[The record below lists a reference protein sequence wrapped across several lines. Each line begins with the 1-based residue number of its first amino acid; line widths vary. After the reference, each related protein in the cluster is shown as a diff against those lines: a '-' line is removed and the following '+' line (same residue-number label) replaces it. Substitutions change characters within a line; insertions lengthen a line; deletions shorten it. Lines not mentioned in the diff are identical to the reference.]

1 MSDEIDLPL
10 TPDDVASIVS
20 LLDGS
25 GYQGLELSTPRF
37 VLKVARA
44 EGGGWTQEWRH
55 PIPAER
61 PIAVLPAEP
70 MAAMEVEG
78 LVAIRPPLPGT
89 FYHTPQPGAPPFVK
103 VGAIVSPDTIIGI
116 IETMK
121 VMNSIPA
128 GASGEIVEITAGH
141 GDMVDQSAVLM
152 RLRPMG
158 QSK

>member
-20 LLDGS
+20 LLNGS

-44 EGGGWTQEWRH
+44 EGGGWTQEWQH

-61 PIAVLPAEP
+61 PIAGPPCEP
-70 MAAMEVEG
+70 VEAIEVEG
-78 LVAIRPPLPGT
+78 LLAIRPPLPGA

-103 VGAIVSPDTIIGI
+103 MGDIVSPETIIGI

-121 VMNSIPA
+121 VMNSVPA
-128 GASGEIVEITAGH
+128 GFSGEIVEITAGH

-152 RLRPMG
+152 RVRPLG
-158 QSK
+158 HLK